1 MRASWLGSIALV
13 LIVASP
19 ALGQS
24 PAWIQTRDDFLKD
37 PAMHALLMGHCQRG
51 RAANQAGLSLF
62 NDAWV
67 KSITKLRFEA
77 GVDSR
82 DGATTK
88 TFLAG
93 LSAAVSRACP
103 GVW

>member
-1 MRASWLGSIALV
+1 MRASFLGSVVVIV
-13 LIVASP
+13 LASAP
-19 ALGQS
+19 AVGQS
-24 PAWIQTRDDFLKD
+24 QPWRQTRDDFLKD
-37 PAMHALLMGHCQRG
+37 PAMHAVLMGHCQRG
-51 RAANQAGLSLF
+51 RAANQVGLSLF

-77 GVDSR
+77 GVDTR

>member
-51 RAANQAGLSLF
+51 RAANKAGLSLF

-77 GVDSR
+77 GVDTR
-82 DGATTK
+82 DGTTTK
-88 TFLAG
+88 IFLAG